1 MNLPFGELKVAVRG
15 RTCQGQPWTNGHWI
29 KPGQTYY
36 ELPFGNLG
44 TPVCKRCLKKLIASA
59 QYSLK
64 QIEKLAK

>member
-1 MNLPFGELKVAVRG
+1 MKLPIGELKVAVRG
-15 RTCQGQPWTNGHWI
+15 RVCQGKPWTVGHFI
-29 KPGQTYY
+29 NPGQTYY

-59 QYSLK
+59 QLSLK